1 MINKKEF
8 DLLLQEISQIENK
21 IVEIKVLNQFDKAN
35 EYEIR
40 LENIREKAKDI
51 SLNQDGSSTGFDELS
66 LSVFVDLISLDSDID
81 YYILEQNNVIESREE
96 NIIDAAALKKIKELW
111 ENLERHVNN
120 WENSEHNPIE
130 ELEYNK
136 AVGKITL
143 EIIIYQ
149 LQIEGVINFPKVFS
163 YCRQDSLVNAVKE
176 LLFEGASQEE
186 KDDIRR
192 RRLISMAKDISE
204 VDLFDYKLWQQLL
217 MIKDVRSRDDHIEIM
232 GNFNDLNNRKYEIEE
247 SKRKISKSQS
257 EESEN
262 KEIESYSEG
271 SIFGDIKKWFREFR
285 ERIYQKRMMISWNTI
300 NGPAFRV
307 EYEKEYEEDE
317 EYIKYYRNHLDKYVI
332 ENAKILTVASNGV
345 AKYNFD
351 KGAEWKHLEEIEFL
365 SLNKTSSEVLSPD
378 KTYNCIGNNA
388 FANCPSL
395 RKVTL
400 GKIEIIG
407 DKAFENCANLSEI
420 VFGKKL
426 MNISEDAFENC
437 ISLRKVEFVSD
448 PKLFILDRPQNILNC
463 FKGTSLE
470 EITFNNINSAFN
482 FAITDCPN
490 LKHIYVSSIPG
501 ITIPFKVCKYRLGRE
516 EGIVAFVGEKALNL
530 WKKKNSAIRFFELTD
545 EDKKNYNV
553 K

>member
-35 EYEIR
+35 EYELR

-51 SLNQDGSSTGFDELS
+51 SLNQDGNSTGFDELS

-204 VDLFDYKLWQQLL
+204 VDLYDYKLWQQLL

-247 SKRKISKSQS
+247 TKRKISKSQS

-262 KEIESYSEG
+262 KDIESYTEG
-271 SIFGDIKKWFREFR
+271 SIFSGVKKWFREFR

-317 EYIKYYRNHLDKYVI
+317 EYIKYYRNHLDRYAI

-365 SLNKTSSEVLSPD
+365 SLNKTSSEILSPD

-407 DKAFENCANLSEI
+407 DKAFANCANLSEI

-448 PKLFILDRPQNILNC
+448 PKLYILDRPQNILNC

-470 EITFNNINSAFN
+470 EITFSNINSAFN

-490 LKHIYVSSIPG
+490 LKNIYVSSIPG